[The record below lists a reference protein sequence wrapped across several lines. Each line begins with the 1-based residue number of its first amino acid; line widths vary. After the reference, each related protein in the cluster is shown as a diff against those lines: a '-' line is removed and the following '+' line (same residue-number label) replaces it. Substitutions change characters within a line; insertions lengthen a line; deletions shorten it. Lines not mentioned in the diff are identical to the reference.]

1 MCNKPPSELTAEF
14 SSGLMTAGNI
24 ENQIMFYTT
33 IALRR
38 YQEVRLCDDLLKTLN
53 NQ

>member
-33 IALRR
+33 SSAQISRGKI
-38 YQEVRLCDDLLKTLN
+38 V
-53 NQ
+53 

>member
-33 IALRR
+33 SFAQISRGKI
-38 YQEVRLCDDLLKTLN
+38 V
-53 NQ
+53 